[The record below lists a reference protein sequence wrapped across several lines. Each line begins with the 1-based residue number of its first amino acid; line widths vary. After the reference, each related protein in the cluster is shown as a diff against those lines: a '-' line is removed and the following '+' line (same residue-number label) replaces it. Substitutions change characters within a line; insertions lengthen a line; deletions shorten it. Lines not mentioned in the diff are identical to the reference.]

1 MHAGEEQQVSGK
13 DKPLANTD
21 GNQEKPFNSGGDQVR
36 ERAAE
41 VMFMS
46 PIPSTS
52 FYLTM
57 SQEILYP
64 MEMRGKILTTKVSCK
79 EWGGR

>member
-13 DKPLANTD
+13 DKPFANTG

-36 ERAAE
+36 ERAAQ
-41 VMFMS
+41 VKFMS

-52 FYLTM
+52 FHLTN
-57 SQEILYP
+57 EPRDII
-64 MEMRGKILTTKVSCK
+64 GDK
-79 EWGGR
+79 G